1 MNRALLLLSAS
12 SLAALLAGCSVFGS
26 SIDWSEPAVAV
37 PAPSAASTDVTA
49 IQRTPFKV
57 GESSHTV
64 EKLAKAQACTSTQ
77 GAGLLTEPGPIEVYR
92 MQCQNGQ
99 VFMARCELRQCKK
112 M

>member
-1 MNRALLLLSAS
+1 MNRALLLSAP

-26 SIDWSEPAVAV
+26 SIDLSEPAVV
-37 PAPSAASTDVTA
+37 APAASTDVTA

-64 EKLAKAQACTSTQ
+64 EKLARQQACTGGQ
-77 GAGLLTEPGPIEVYR
+77 GAGLITEPGPVEVYR
-92 MQCQNGQ
+92 MRCDNGK
-99 VFMARCELRQCKK
+99 VFMARCELRQCRQ

>member
-1 MNRALLLLSAS
+1 MNRALLLSAS

-26 SIDWSEPAVAV
+26 SIDLSEPAVVAQT
-37 PAPSAASTDVTA
+37 ASTDVTA

-77 GAGLLTEPGPIEVYR
+77 GAGLVTEPGPIEVYR

>member
-1 MNRALLLLSAS
+1 MNRALLLSAS

-26 SIDWSEPAVAV
+26 SIDLSEPAVAG
-37 PAPSAASTDVTA
+37 PAASTDVTA

-64 EKLAKAQACTSTQ
+64 EKLASTQ
-77 GAGLLTEPGPIEVYR
+77 GAGLITEPGPIEVYR

>member
-1 MNRALLLLSAS
+1 MNRALLLSAP

-26 SIDWSEPAVAV
+26 SIHLSEPAVVASV
-37 PAPSAASTDVTA
+37 ASTDVTA

-77 GAGLLTEPGPIEVYR
+77 GAGLVTEPGPIEVYR

>member
-1 MNRALLLLSAS
+1 MNRALLLSAS
-12 SLAALLAGCSVFGS
+12 LLAALLAGCSVFGS
-26 SIDWSEPAVAV
+26 SIDLSEPAVV
-37 PAPSAASTDVTA
+37 APAASTGVTA

-77 GAGLLTEPGPIEVYR
+77 GAGLVTEPGPIEVYR

-99 VFMARCELRQCKK
+99 VFMARCELRQCKR

>member
-1 MNRALLLLSAS
+1 MNRALLLSAS

-26 SIDWSEPAVAV
+26 SIDLSEPAVVAL
-37 PAPSAASTDVTA
+37 AASTDVTA

-77 GAGLLTEPGPIEVYR
+77 GAGLVTEPGPIEVYR

>member
-1 MNRALLLLSAS
+1 MNRALLLSAP
-12 SLAALLAGCSVFGS
+12 SLAAFLAGCSVFGS
-26 SIDWSEPAVAV
+26 SIDLSEPAVV
-37 PAPSAASTDVTA
+37 APTASTDVTA

-64 EKLAKAQACTSTQ
+64 EKLAKAQACTSMQ
-77 GAGLLTEPGPIEVYR
+77 GAGLVTEPGPIEVYR

>member
-1 MNRALLLLSAS
+1 MNRALLLSAS
-12 SLAALLAGCSVFGS
+12 SLAVLLAGCSVFGS
-26 SIDWSEPAVAV
+26 SIDLSEPAVAPPV
-37 PAPSAASTDVTA
+37 ASTDVTA

-77 GAGLLTEPGPIEVYR
+77 GAGLVTDPGPIEVYR

>member
-1 MNRALLLLSAS
+1 MNRALLLSAS

-26 SIDWSEPAVAV
+26 SIDLSEPAVAG
-37 PAPSAASTDVTA
+37 PAASTDVTA

-64 EKLAKAQACTSTQ
+64 EKLASAQACTSTQ
-77 GAGLLTEPGPIEVYR
+77 GAGLITEPGPIEVYR

>member
-1 MNRALLLLSAS
+1 MNRALLLSAS

-26 SIDWSEPAVAV
+26 SIDLSEPVAAAPAV
-37 PAPSAASTDVTA
+37 STDVTA

-57 GESSHTV
+57 GESSYTV

-77 GAGLLTEPGPIEVYR
+77 GAGLITEPGPIEVYR
-92 MQCQNGQ
+92 MQCENGR
-99 VFMARCELRQCKK
+99 VFMARCELRQCRK

>member
-1 MNRALLLLSAS
+1 MNRALLLSAS
-12 SLAALLAGCSVFGS
+12 LLAALLAGCSVFGS
-26 SIDWSEPAVAV
+26 SIDLSEPAVV
-37 PAPSAASTDVTA
+37 APAASTGVTA

>member
-1 MNRALLLLSAS
+1 MNRALLLLLSAS

-26 SIDWSEPAVAV
+26 SIDLSEPAVV
-37 PAPSAASTDVTA
+37 APAASTGVTA

-77 GAGLLTEPGPIEVYR
+77 GAGLVTEPGPIEVYR

-99 VFMARCELRQCKK
+99 VFMARCELRQCKR

>member
-1 MNRALLLLSAS
+1 MNRALLLSAS

-26 SIDWSEPAVAV
+26 SIDLSEPAVVA
-37 PAPSAASTDVTA
+37 PAALTDVTA

-77 GAGLLTEPGPIEVYR
+77 GAGLVTEPGPIEVYR

>member
-1 MNRALLLLSAS
+1 MNRALLLSAS

-26 SIDWSEPAVAV
+26 SIDLSEPAVAV
-37 PAPSAASTDVTA
+37 PVASTDVTA

-77 GAGLLTEPGPIEVYR
+77 GAGLVTEPGPIEVYR

>member
-1 MNRALLLLSAS
+1 MNRALLLSAS

-26 SIDWSEPAVAV
+26 SIDLSEPTVVA
-37 PAPSAASTDVTA
+37 PAASTDVTA

-64 EKLAKAQACTSTQ
+64 EKLAKAQACNSTQ
-77 GAGLLTEPGPIEVYR
+77 GAGLVTEPGPIEVYR

>member
-1 MNRALLLLSAS
+1 MNRALLLSAS

-26 SIDWSEPAVAV
+26 SIDLSELAVV
-37 PAPSAASTDVTA
+37 APVASTDVTA

-77 GAGLLTEPGPIEVYR
+77 GAGLVTEPGPIEVYR